1 MALHGGII
9 PYGATFLVF
18 TDYCRPSIRLAALMG
33 LRTIYVMTHDSI
45 GLGEDGP
52 THQPV
57 EHLAAL
63 RVIPNLNVFR
73 PADSIETMEC
83 WHLALTTL
91 NTPSVIALSR
101 QNLPLVRLQVSNT
114 NLSGLGGYILR
125 ETEALTR
132 AITIV
137 ATGSEVS
144 LAIEAQIQLENE
156 GIATAVISMPSCE
169 LFRSQSQHYQDSVIV
184 PGSKLIVVEAG
195 LRQSWDRILGKNDQF
210 IGMDGFGASAPADSL
225 FKHFEIT
232 TEAIIESAKQQ
243 TST

>member
-1 MALHGGII
+1 
-9 PYGATFLVF
+9 
-18 TDYCRPSIRLAALMG
+18 
-33 LRTIYVMTHDSI
+33 
-45 GLGEDGP
+45 
-52 THQPV
+52 
-57 EHLAAL
+57 
-63 RVIPNLNVFR
+63 
-73 PADSIETMEC
+73 
-83 WHLALTTL
+83 
-91 NTPSVIALSR
+91 
-101 QNLPLVRLQVSNT
+101 
-114 NLSGLGGYILR
+114 
-125 ETEALTR
+125 
-132 AITIV
+132 V

-225 FKHFEIT
+225 YKHFKIT